1 METTVNPKKRGN
13 PTWLPATKEDSILM
27 AARVPLPVAE
37 EIERYCQA
45 AALTKTTVI
54 IEALAAYL
62 SDK

>member
-1 METTVNPKKRGN
+1 
-13 PTWLPATKEDSILM
+13 M